1 MKIKSNKSVAQAYES
16 YSNRAAARNSDKA
29 IYESWAPTIKKIT
42 GVQDTEKLAWMS
54 QLAHNTAK
62 LNEDAFVMPS
72 NSYSPF
78 GGTYQPYNGLYNT
91 LGVGDPVPAGKP
103 ALTGADYA
111 DNRNLGSGDKYPTL
125 LPLALKVAA
134 KTIGFELV
142 NTTPLQGPTGVL
154 PYMDYVYSGS
164 KQPFGATPAYAAHN
178 QNPMAN
184 SQTNAPFEMYG
195 LPHAFKASIA
205 PGEATVP
212 DSSDASVA
220 DSSTVVTVS
229 PAQIKRHLKG
239 RSAMPA
245 GTILRS
251 VADDYEFTTPG
262 KRRDYDAS
270 GSGYVDYD
278 ASHPHYGQDGAL
290 IIEFIGWSRIDGD
303 PMFKVV
309 EGTQA
314 LGSYFN
320 GGQLDFAATYTPVGS
335 DEEINLTLTLYAPR
349 LVSMLEDN
357 IQGFTGAGE
366 RDRDAWYGTY
376 QDGTTLYE
384 PMSRGTGE
392 QTPARQL
399 SLQLFTKHVQ
409 VGTIQVGCAVTQEQ
423 VTDLQK
429 QWGIDVVKM
438 VENAGINE
446 LSSTINRHITSRL
459 FALGWKNH
467 YKLVEVEGPA
477 ANLNLSFDPSYQPKN
492 FGKVRMTPALAIPQN
507 SENSADGVSYSSSVR
522 VALPYKPMYIPS
534 GAAFENRDTLIKR
547 LAVNFLAAS
556 NWILQR
562 GRYGA
567 ATFAVTNITLATL
580 LQSNANYTFSPI
592 ANNISQNGGQ
602 LYPIGTMFGLTIYVD
617 PLMSGSD
624 NRVLVGRKGGKD
636 EPGVHFCPYVM
647 AESVQIIAEG
657 TMAPKLMIKSR
668 YALIDAGFY
677 PETQYLTFCVD
688 VAGL

>member
-16 YSNRAAARNSDKA
+16 YVNRATAKNSDKA

-42 GVQDTEKLAWMS
+42 GVEDADKLAWMS
-54 QLAHNTAK
+54 KLAHNTAK

-72 NSYSPF
+72 NAYSQF
-78 GGTYQPYNGLYNT
+78 GGTYQPYNNLYNT

-111 DNRNLGSGDKYPTL
+111 DNKNLGSGDKYPTL

-142 NTTPLQGPTGVL
+142 NTTPLDGPTGVL

-164 KQPFGATPAYAAHN
+164 KQPFGATPAYSAGT
-178 QNPMAN
+178 QNPKAN
-184 SQTNAPFEMYG
+184 SQSNAPFEMYG

-205 PGEATVP
+205 PGEATIVDGSTT
-212 DSSDASVA
+212 DSSAAVKL
-220 DSSTVVTVS
+220 S
-229 PAQIKRHLKG
+229 PAQIKRMLKG
-239 RSAMPA
+239 ASAMPA
-245 GTILRS
+245 GTTLVSKMDAIGGDAHK
-251 VADDYEFTTPG
+251 ADELVVEF
-262 KRRDYDAS
+262 
-270 GSGYVDYD
+270 V
-278 ASHPHYGQDGAL
+278 
-290 IIEFIGWSRIDGD
+290 GWSRIDGD

-309 EGTQA
+309 SGTQS
-314 LGSYFN
+314 LGAYFN
-320 GGQLDFAATYTPVGS
+320 GGALDFEAVYTPVGS
-335 DEEINLTLTLYAPR
+335 AEEVNVVLTLHAPR
-349 LVSMLEDN
+349 LISMLEDQ

-392 QTPARQL
+392 QTMARQL

-409 VGTIQVGCAVTQEQ
+409 VGTIMVGCAVTQEQ

-429 QWGIDVVKM
+429 QWGIDVIKM

-446 LSSTINRHITSRL
+446 LSATINRHITSRL

-477 ANLNLSFDPSYQPKN
+477 ANLNLSFDPSYTATS
-492 FGKVRMTPALAIPQN
+492 GVRMTPALAIPQ
-507 SENSADGVSYSSSVR
+507 SEQNDPTGVAYKSYVN

-534 GAAFENRDTLIKR
+534 GAAFENRDTLLKR

-567 ATFAVTNITLATL
+567 ATFAVTNITIATL
-580 LQSNANYTFSPI
+580 LQSNANYTFSPV
-592 ANNISQNGGQ
+592 ANTISQNGGS
-602 LYPIGTMFGLTIYVD
+602 LYPIGGMFGLTIYVD
-617 PLMSGSD
+617 PLMGGSD

-647 AESVQIIAEG
+647 AESVQIIAEV
-657 TMAPKLMIKSR
+657 TMSPKLMIKSR
-668 YALIDAGFY
+668 YALVDAGFY

>member
-1 MKIKSNKSVAQAYES
+1 
-16 YSNRAAARNSDKA
+16 
-29 IYESWAPTIKKIT
+29 
-42 GVQDTEKLAWMS
+42 MS

-72 NSYSPF
+72 NAYSQF
-78 GGTYQPYNGLYNT
+78 GGTYQPYNNLYNT

-111 DNRNLGSGDKYPTL
+111 DNKNLGSGDKYPTL

-142 NTTPLQGPTGVL
+142 NTTPLDGPTGVL

-164 KQPFGATPAYAAHN
+164 KQPFGATPAYSAKT

-184 SQTNAPFEMYG
+184 SQSNAPFEMYG

-205 PGEATVP
+205 PGEATIVDGSTT
-212 DSSDASVA
+212 DSSAAVKL
-220 DSSTVVTVS
+220 S
-229 PAQIKRHLKG
+229 PAQIKRMLKG
-239 RSAMPA
+239 ASAMPA
-245 GTILRS
+245 GTTLVS
-251 VADDYEFTTPG
+251 KMDALDDDAHNAAKLVVEF
-262 KRRDYDAS
+262 
-270 GSGYVDYD
+270 V
-278 ASHPHYGQDGAL
+278 
-290 IIEFIGWSRIDGD
+290 GWSRIDGD

-309 EGTQA
+309 SGTQS
-314 LGSYFN
+314 LGAYFN
-320 GGQLDFAATYTPVGS
+320 GGALDFEAVYTPVGS
-335 DEEINLTLTLYAPR
+335 AEEVNVVLTLHAPR
-349 LVSMLEDN
+349 LISMLEDQ

-392 QTPARQL
+392 QTMARQL

-409 VGTIQVGCAVTQEQ
+409 VGTIMVGCAVTQEQ

-429 QWGIDVVKM
+429 QWGIDVIKM

-446 LSSTINRHITSRL
+446 LSATINRHITSRL

-477 ANLNLSFDPSYQPKN
+477 ANLNLSFDPSYTATS
-492 FGKVRMTPALAIPQN
+492 GVRMTPALAIPQ
-507 SENSADGVSYSSSVR
+507 SEQNDPTGVAYKSYVN

-534 GAAFENRDTLIKR
+534 GAAFENRDTLLKR

-567 ATFAVTNITLATL
+567 ATFAVTNITIATL
-580 LQSNANYTFSPI
+580 LQSNANYTFSPV
-592 ANNISQNGGQ
+592 ANTISQNGGS
-602 LYPIGTMFGLTIYVD
+602 LYPIGGMYGLTIYVD
-617 PLMSGSD
+617 PLMGGSD

-657 TMAPKLMIKSR
+657 TMSPKLMIKSR
-668 YALIDAGFY
+668 YALVDAGFY

>member
-16 YSNRAAARNSDKA
+16 YVNRATAKNSDKA

-42 GVQDTEKLAWMS
+42 GVEDADKLAWMS

-72 NSYSPF
+72 NAYSQF
-78 GGTYQPYNGLYNT
+78 GGTYQPYNNLYNT

-111 DNRNLGSGDKYPTL
+111 DNKNLGSGDKYPTL

-142 NTTPLQGPTGVL
+142 NTTPLDGPTGVL

-164 KQPFGATPAYAAHN
+164 KQPFGATPAYSAGT
-178 QNPMAN
+178 QNPKAN
-184 SQTNAPFEMYG
+184 SQSNAPFEMYG

-205 PGEATVP
+205 PGEATIVDGSTT
-212 DSSDASVA
+212 DSSAAVKL
-220 DSSTVVTVS
+220 S
-229 PAQIKRHLKG
+229 PAQIKRMLKG
-239 RSAMPA
+239 ASAMPA
-245 GTILRS
+245 GTTLVSKMDAIGGDAHK
-251 VADDYEFTTPG
+251 ADELVVEF
-262 KRRDYDAS
+262 
-270 GSGYVDYD
+270 V
-278 ASHPHYGQDGAL
+278 
-290 IIEFIGWSRIDGD
+290 GWSRIDGD

-309 EGTQA
+309 SGTQS
-314 LGSYFN
+314 LGAYFN
-320 GGQLDFAATYTPVGS
+320 GGALDFEAVYTPVGS
-335 DEEINLTLTLYAPR
+335 AEEVNVVLTLHAPR
-349 LVSMLEDN
+349 LISMLEDQ

-392 QTPARQL
+392 QTMARQL

-409 VGTIQVGCAVTQEQ
+409 VGTIMVGCAVTQEQ

-429 QWGIDVVKM
+429 QWGIDVIKM

-446 LSSTINRHITSRL
+446 LSATINRHITSRL

-477 ANLNLSFDPSYQPKN
+477 ANLNLSFDPSYTATS
-492 FGKVRMTPALAIPQN
+492 GVRMTPALAIPQ
-507 SENSADGVSYSSSVR
+507 SEQNDPTGVAYKSYVN

-534 GAAFENRDTLIKR
+534 GAAFENRDTLLKR

-567 ATFAVTNITLATL
+567 ATFAVTNITIATL
-580 LQSNANYTFSPI
+580 LQSNANYTFSPV
-592 ANNISQNGGQ
+592 ANTISQNGGS
-602 LYPIGTMFGLTIYVD
+602 LYPIGEMFGLTIYVD
-617 PLMSGSD
+617 PLMGGSD

-657 TMAPKLMIKSR
+657 TMSPKLMIKSR
-668 YALIDAGFY
+668 YALVDAGFY

>member
-16 YSNRAAARNSDKA
+16 YVNRATTKNSDKA

-42 GVQDTEKLAWMS
+42 GVEDADKLAWMS
-54 QLAHNTAK
+54 KLAHNTAK

-72 NSYSPF
+72 NAYSQF
-78 GGTYQPYNGLYNT
+78 GGTYQPYNNLYNT

-111 DNRNLGSGDKYPTL
+111 DNKNLGSGDKYPTL

-142 NTTPLQGPTGVL
+142 NTTPLDGPTGVL

-164 KQPFGATPAYAAHN
+164 KQPFGATPAYSAGT
-178 QNPMAN
+178 QNPKAN
-184 SQTNAPFEMYG
+184 SQSNAPFEMYG

-205 PGEATVP
+205 PGEATIVDGSTT
-212 DSSDASVA
+212 DSSAAVKL
-220 DSSTVVTVS
+220 S
-229 PAQIKRHLKG
+229 PAQIKRMLKG
-239 RSAMPA
+239 ASAMPA
-245 GTILRS
+245 GTTLVSKMDAIGGDAHK
-251 VADDYEFTTPG
+251 ADELVVEF
-262 KRRDYDAS
+262 
-270 GSGYVDYD
+270 V
-278 ASHPHYGQDGAL
+278 
-290 IIEFIGWSRIDGD
+290 GWSRIDGD

-309 EGTQA
+309 SGTQS
-314 LGSYFN
+314 LGAYFN
-320 GGQLDFAATYTPVGS
+320 GGALDFEAVYTPVGTA
-335 DEEINLTLTLYAPR
+335 EEVNVVLTLHAPR
-349 LVSMLEDN
+349 LISMLEDQ

-392 QTPARQL
+392 QTMARQL

-409 VGTIQVGCAVTQEQ
+409 VGTIMVGCAVTQEQ

-429 QWGIDVVKM
+429 QWGIDVIKM

-446 LSSTINRHITSRL
+446 LSATINRHITSRL

-477 ANLNLSFDPSYQPKN
+477 ANLNLSFDPSYTATS
-492 FGKVRMTPALAIPQN
+492 GVRMTPALAIPQ
-507 SENSADGVSYSSSVR
+507 SEQNDPTGVAYKSYVN

-534 GAAFENRDTLIKR
+534 GAAFENRDTLLKR

-567 ATFAVTNITLATL
+567 ATFAVTNITIATL
-580 LQSNANYTFSPI
+580 LQSNANYTFSPV
-592 ANNISQNGGQ
+592 ANTISQNGGS
-602 LYPIGTMFGLTIYVD
+602 LYPIGGMFGLTIYVD
-617 PLMSGSD
+617 PLMGGSD

-657 TMAPKLMIKSR
+657 TMSPKLMIKSR
-668 YALIDAGFY
+668 YALVDAGFY

>member
-16 YSNRAAARNSDKA
+16 YVNRATAKNSDKA

-42 GVQDTEKLAWMS
+42 GVEDADKLAWMS
-54 QLAHNTAK
+54 KLAHNTAK

-72 NSYSPF
+72 NAYSQF
-78 GGTYQPYNGLYNT
+78 GGTYQPYNNLYNT

-111 DNRNLGSGDKYPTL
+111 DNKNLGSGDKYPTL

-142 NTTPLQGPTGVL
+142 NTTPLDGPTGVL

-164 KQPFGATPAYAAHN
+164 KQPFGATPAYSAGT
-178 QNPMAN
+178 QNPKAN
-184 SQTNAPFEMYG
+184 SQSNAPFEMYG

-205 PGEATVP
+205 PGEATIVDGSTT
-212 DSSDASVA
+212 DSSAAVKL
-220 DSSTVVTVS
+220 S
-229 PAQIKRHLKG
+229 PAQIKRMLKG
-239 RSAMPA
+239 ASAMPA
-245 GTILRS
+245 GTTLVS
-251 VADDYEFTTPG
+251 KMDVLDGGMQNPSHKADELVVEF
-262 KRRDYDAS
+262 
-270 GSGYVDYD
+270 V
-278 ASHPHYGQDGAL
+278 
-290 IIEFIGWSRIDGD
+290 GWSRIDGD

-309 EGTQA
+309 SGTQS
-314 LGSYFN
+314 LGAYFN
-320 GGQLDFAATYTPVGS
+320 GGALDFEAVYTPVGS
-335 DEEINLTLTLYAPR
+335 AEEVNVVLTLHAPR
-349 LVSMLEDN
+349 LISMLEDQ

-366 RDRDAWYGTY
+366 RDLDAWYGTY

-392 QTPARQL
+392 QTMARQL

-409 VGTIQVGCAVTQEQ
+409 VGTIMVGCAVTQEQ

-429 QWGIDVVKM
+429 QWGIDVIKM

-446 LSSTINRHITSRL
+446 LSATINRHITSRL

-477 ANLNLSFDPSYQPKN
+477 ANLNLSFDPSYTATS
-492 FGKVRMTPALAIPQN
+492 GVRMTPALAIPQ
-507 SENSADGVSYSSSVR
+507 SEQNDPTGVAYKSYVN

-534 GAAFENRDTLIKR
+534 GAAFENRDTLLKR

-567 ATFAVTNITLATL
+567 ATFAVTNITIATL
-580 LQSNANYTFSPI
+580 LQSNANYTFSPV
-592 ANNISQNGGQ
+592 ANTISQNGGS
-602 LYPIGTMFGLTIYVD
+602 LYPIGGMFGLTIYVD
-617 PLMSGSD
+617 PLMGGSD

-657 TMAPKLMIKSR
+657 TMSPKLMIKSR
-668 YALIDAGFY
+668 YALVDAGFY

>member
-16 YSNRAAARNSDKA
+16 YVNRATAKNSDKA

-42 GVQDTEKLAWMS
+42 GVEDADKLAWMS

-72 NSYSPF
+72 NAYSQF
-78 GGTYQPYNGLYNT
+78 GGTYQPYNNLYNT

-111 DNRNLGSGDKYPTL
+111 DNKNLGSGDKYPTL

-142 NTTPLQGPTGVL
+142 NTTPLDGPTGVL

-164 KQPFGATPAYAAHN
+164 KQPFGATPAYSAKT

-184 SQTNAPFEMYG
+184 SQSNAPFEMYG

-205 PGEATVP
+205 PGEATIVDGSTT
-212 DSSDASVA
+212 DSSAAVKL
-220 DSSTVVTVS
+220 S
-229 PAQIKRHLKG
+229 PAQIKRMLKG
-239 RSAMPA
+239 ASAMPA
-245 GTILRS
+245 GTTLVS
-251 VADDYEFTTPG
+251 KMDVLDGDMQVPAHNADKLVVEF
-262 KRRDYDAS
+262 
-270 GSGYVDYD
+270 V
-278 ASHPHYGQDGAL
+278 
-290 IIEFIGWSRIDGD
+290 GWSRIDGD

-309 EGTQA
+309 SGSQS
-314 LGSYFN
+314 LGAYFN
-320 GGQLDFAATYTPVGS
+320 GGALDFEAVYTPVGS
-335 DEEINLTLTLYAPR
+335 AEEVNVVLTLHAPR
-349 LVSMLEDN
+349 LISMLEDQ

-392 QTPARQL
+392 QTMARQL

-409 VGTIQVGCAVTQEQ
+409 VGTIMVGCAVTQEQ

-429 QWGIDVVKM
+429 QWGIDVIKM

-446 LSSTINRHITSRL
+446 LSATINRHITSRL

-477 ANLNLSFDPSYQPKN
+477 ANLNLSFDPSYTATS
-492 FGKVRMTPALAIPQN
+492 GVRMTPALAIPQ
-507 SENSADGVSYSSSVR
+507 SEQNDPTGVAYKSYVN

-534 GAAFENRDTLIKR
+534 GAAFENRDTLLKR

-567 ATFAVTNITLATL
+567 ATFAVTNITIATL
-580 LQSNANYTFSPI
+580 LQSNANYTFSPV
-592 ANNISQNGGQ
+592 ANTISQNGGS
-602 LYPIGTMFGLTIYVD
+602 LYPIGGMFGLTIYVD
-617 PLMSGSD
+617 PLMGGSD

-657 TMAPKLMIKSR
+657 TMSPKLMIKSR
-668 YALIDAGFY
+668 YALVDAGFY
-677 PETQYLTFCVD
+677 PETQYITFCVD

>member
-1 MKIKSNKSVAQAYES
+1 
-16 YSNRAAARNSDKA
+16 
-29 IYESWAPTIKKIT
+29 
-42 GVQDTEKLAWMS
+42 MS
-54 QLAHNTAK
+54 KLAHNTAK

-72 NSYSPF
+72 NAYSQF
-78 GGTYQPYNGLYNT
+78 GGTYQPYNNLYNT

-111 DNRNLGSGDKYPTL
+111 DNKNLGSGDKYPTL

-142 NTTPLQGPTGVL
+142 NTTPLDGPTGVL

-164 KQPFGATPAYAAHN
+164 KQPFGATPAYSAGT
-178 QNPMAN
+178 QNPKAN
-184 SQTNAPFEMYG
+184 SQSNAPFEMYG

-205 PGEATVP
+205 PGEATIVDGSTT
-212 DSSDASVA
+212 DSSAAVKL
-220 DSSTVVTVS
+220 S
-229 PAQIKRHLKG
+229 PAQIKRMLKG
-239 RSAMPA
+239 ASAMPA
-245 GTILRS
+245 GTTLVSKMDAIGGDAHK
-251 VADDYEFTTPG
+251 ADELVVEF
-262 KRRDYDAS
+262 
-270 GSGYVDYD
+270 V
-278 ASHPHYGQDGAL
+278 
-290 IIEFIGWSRIDGD
+290 GWSRIDGD

-309 EGTQA
+309 SGTQS
-314 LGSYFN
+314 LGAYFN
-320 GGQLDFAATYTPVGS
+320 GGALDFEAVYTPVGS
-335 DEEINLTLTLYAPR
+335 AEEVNVVLTLHAPR
-349 LVSMLEDN
+349 LISMLEDQ

-392 QTPARQL
+392 QTMARQL

-409 VGTIQVGCAVTQEQ
+409 VGTIMVGCAVTQEQ

-429 QWGIDVVKM
+429 QWGIDVIKM

-446 LSSTINRHITSRL
+446 LSATINRHITSRL

-477 ANLNLSFDPSYQPKN
+477 ANLNLSFDPSYTATS
-492 FGKVRMTPALAIPQN
+492 GVRMTPALAIPQ
-507 SENSADGVSYSSSVR
+507 SEQNDPTGVAYKSYVN

-534 GAAFENRDTLIKR
+534 GAAFENRDTLLKR

-567 ATFAVTNITLATL
+567 ATFAVTNITIATL
-580 LQSNANYTFSPI
+580 LQSNANYTFSPV
-592 ANNISQNGGQ
+592 ANTISQNGGS
-602 LYPIGTMFGLTIYVD
+602 LYPIGGMFGLTIYVD
-617 PLMSGSD
+617 PLMGGSD

-657 TMAPKLMIKSR
+657 TMSPKLMIKSR
-668 YALIDAGFY
+668 YALVDAGFY

>member
-1 MKIKSNKSVAQAYES
+1 
-16 YSNRAAARNSDKA
+16 
-29 IYESWAPTIKKIT
+29 
-42 GVQDTEKLAWMS
+42 
-54 QLAHNTAK
+54 
-62 LNEDAFVMPS
+62 MPS
-72 NSYSPF
+72 NAYSQF
-78 GGTYQPYNGLYNT
+78 GGTYQPYNNLYNT
-91 LGVGDPVPAGKP
+91 VGVGDPTPAGKP

-164 KQPFGATPAYAAHN
+164 KQPYGATPSYSAKS

-205 PGEATVP
+205 PGEATV
-212 DSSDASVA
+212 A
-220 DSSTVVTVS
+220 DSSTVDSSQVVTMS
-229 PAQIKRHLKG
+229 PAQIKRALKG
-239 RSAMPA
+239 ATAMPA
-245 GTILRS
+245 GTTLVS
-251 VADDYEFTTPG
+251 ATDFADFDG
-262 KRRDYDAS
+262 
-270 GSGYVDYD
+270 
-278 ASHPHYGQDGAL
+278 SHPHVGTSNAL
-290 IIEFIGWSRIDGD
+290 VVEFVGWSRIDGD

-309 EGTQA
+309 AGTQS
-314 LGSYFN
+314 LGAYFN
-320 GGQLDFAATYTPVGS
+320 GGSLDFQAVYTPVGS
-335 DEEINLTLTLYAPR
+335 DQEVNLTLTLHAPR
-349 LVSMLEDN
+349 LISMLEDQ

-392 QTPARQL
+392 QTMARQL

-409 VGTIQVGCAVTQEQ
+409 VGTIMVGCAVTQEQ

-446 LSSTINRHITSRL
+446 LSATINRHITSRL

-477 ANLNLSFDPSYQPKN
+477 ANLNLSFDPSYTATS
-492 FGKVRMTPALAIPQN
+492 GVRMTPALAIPQGDDN
-507 SENSADGVSYSSSVR
+507 SVDGVSYKSYVN

-534 GAAFENRDTLIKR
+534 GAAFENRDTLLKR

-567 ATFAVTNITLATL
+567 ATFAVTNITIATL

-592 ANNISQNGGQ
+592 ANTISQNGGS
-602 LYPIGTMFGLTIYVD
+602 LYPIGGMFGLTIYVD
-617 PLMSGSD
+617 PLMAGSD

-668 YALIDAGFY
+668 YALVDAGFY

>member
-1 MKIKSNKSVAQAYES
+1 
-16 YSNRAAARNSDKA
+16 
-29 IYESWAPTIKKIT
+29 
-42 GVQDTEKLAWMS
+42 MS

-72 NSYSPF
+72 NAYSQF
-78 GGTYQPYNGLYNT
+78 GGTYQPYNNLYNT

-111 DNRNLGSGDKYPTL
+111 DNRNLGSGDKYPSL

-164 KQPFGATPAYAAHN
+164 KQPYGATPAYAASN

-184 SQTNAPFEMYG
+184 SQTNAPYEMYG
-195 LPHAFKASIA
+195 LPHSFKASIA
-205 PGEATVP
+205 PAKVLVNHSHASHKFGVNGEVEHYLPEQFVDAHSERFP
-212 DSSDASVA
+212 DASVFEA
-220 DSSTVVTVS
+220 EHEVTVS
-229 PAQIKRHLKG
+229 PAQIKRQLKG
-239 RSAMPA
+239 ATAIPA
-245 GTILRS
+245 GTTLVS
-251 VADDYEFTTPG
+251 ATNFT
-262 KRRDYDAS
+262 DFDS
-270 GSGYVDYD
+270 
-278 ASHPHYGQDGAL
+278 SHPHVGQSNAL
-290 IIEFIGWSRIDGD
+290 IVEFIGWSRIDGD

-309 EGTQA
+309 AGTQS
-314 LGSYFN
+314 LGAYFN
-320 GGQLDFAATYTPVGS
+320 GGALDFDCTYTPVGS
-335 DEEINLTLTLYAPR
+335 DTEIQLTLTLQAPR
-349 LVSMLEDN
+349 LISMLEDQ

-392 QTPARQL
+392 QTMARQL

-409 VGTIQVGCAVTQEQ
+409 VGTIMVGCAVTQEQ

-446 LSSTINRHITSRL
+446 LSATINRHITSRL

-477 ANLNLSFDPSYQPKN
+477 ANLNLSFDPSYTPTDEP
-492 FGKVRMTPALAIPQN
+492 RMTPAFAIPQGDDN
-507 SENSADGVSYSSSVR
+507 NAEQVFYKNHVN
-522 VALPYKPMYIPS
+522 VALPFKPMYIPS
-534 GAAFENRDTLIKR
+534 GAAFENRDTLLKR
-547 LAVNFLAAS
+547 LATNFLAAS

-567 ATFAVTNITLATL
+567 ATFAVTNITIATL
-580 LQSNANYTFSPI
+580 LQSNANYTFSPV
-592 ANNISQNGGQ
+592 ANTISQNGGS
-602 LYPIGTMFGLTIYVD
+602 LYPIGGMFGMTIYVD
-617 PLMSGSD
+617 PLMAGYD

-647 AESVQIIAEG
+647 AESVRIIAEG

-668 YALIDAGFY
+668 YALVDAGFY

>member
-1 MKIKSNKSVAQAYES
+1 
-16 YSNRAAARNSDKA
+16 
-29 IYESWAPTIKKIT
+29 
-42 GVQDTEKLAWMS
+42 MS

-72 NSYSPF
+72 NAYSQF
-78 GGTYQPYNGLYNT
+78 GGTYQPYNNLYNT

-111 DNRNLGSGDKYPTL
+111 DNKNLGSGDKYPTL

-142 NTTPLQGPTGVL
+142 NTTPLDGPTGVL

-164 KQPFGATPAYAAHN
+164 KQPFGATPAYSAGT
-178 QNPMAN
+178 QNPKAN
-184 SQTNAPFEMYG
+184 SQSNAPFEMYG

-205 PGEATVP
+205 PGEATIVDGSTT
-212 DSSDASVA
+212 DSSAAVKL
-220 DSSTVVTVS
+220 S
-229 PAQIKRHLKG
+229 PAQIKRMLKG
-239 RSAMPA
+239 ASAMPA
-245 GTILRS
+245 GTTLVS
-251 VADDYEFTTPG
+251 KMDVLDGGMQNPAHKADELVVEF
-262 KRRDYDAS
+262 
-270 GSGYVDYD
+270 V
-278 ASHPHYGQDGAL
+278 
-290 IIEFIGWSRIDGD
+290 GWSRIDGD

-309 EGTQA
+309 SGTQS
-314 LGSYFN
+314 LGAYFN
-320 GGQLDFAATYTPVGS
+320 GGALDFEAVYTPVGS
-335 DEEINLTLTLYAPR
+335 AEEVNVVLTLHAPR
-349 LVSMLEDN
+349 LISMLEDQ

-392 QTPARQL
+392 QTMARQL

-409 VGTIQVGCAVTQEQ
+409 VGTIMVGCAVTQEQ

-429 QWGIDVVKM
+429 QWGIDVIKM

-446 LSSTINRHITSRL
+446 LSATINRHITSRL

-477 ANLNLSFDPSYQPKN
+477 ANLNLSFDPSYTATS
-492 FGKVRMTPALAIPQN
+492 GVRMTPALAIPQ
-507 SENSADGVSYSSSVR
+507 SEQNDPTGVAYKSYVN

-534 GAAFENRDTLIKR
+534 GAAFENRDTLLKR

-567 ATFAVTNITLATL
+567 ATFAVTNITIATL
-580 LQSNANYTFSPI
+580 LQSNANYTFSPV
-592 ANNISQNGGQ
+592 ANTISQNGGS
-602 LYPIGTMFGLTIYVD
+602 LYPIGGMFGLTIYVD
-617 PLMSGSD
+617 PLMGGSD

-657 TMAPKLMIKSR
+657 TMSPKLMIKSR
-668 YALIDAGFY
+668 YALVDAGFY
-677 PETQYLTFCVD
+677 PELQYYTFCVNTD
-688 VAGL
+688 AISLI

>member
-1 MKIKSNKSVAQAYES
+1 
-16 YSNRAAARNSDKA
+16 
-29 IYESWAPTIKKIT
+29 
-42 GVQDTEKLAWMS
+42 MS
-54 QLAHNTAK
+54 KLAHNTAK

-72 NSYSPF
+72 NAYSQF
-78 GGTYQPYNGLYNT
+78 GGTYQPYNNLYNT

-111 DNRNLGSGDKYPTL
+111 DNKNLGSGDKYPTL

-134 KTIGFELV
+134 KTIGFELI
-142 NTTPLQGPTGVL
+142 NTTPIDGPTGVL

-164 KQPFGATPAYAAHN
+164 KQPFGATPAYSAGT
-178 QNPMAN
+178 QNPKAN
-184 SQTNAPFEMYG
+184 SQSNAPFEMYG

-205 PGEATVP
+205 PGEATIVDGSTT
-212 DSSDASVA
+212 DSSAAVKL
-220 DSSTVVTVS
+220 S
-229 PAQIKRHLKG
+229 PAQIKRMLKG
-239 RSAMPA
+239 ASAMPA
-245 GTILRS
+245 GTTLVS
-251 VADDYEFTTPG
+251 KMDVLDGGMQNPAHKADELVVEF
-262 KRRDYDAS
+262 
-270 GSGYVDYD
+270 V
-278 ASHPHYGQDGAL
+278 
-290 IIEFIGWSRIDGD
+290 GWSRIDGD

-309 EGTQA
+309 SGTQS
-314 LGSYFN
+314 LGAYFN
-320 GGQLDFAATYTPVGS
+320 GGALDFEAVYTPVGS
-335 DEEINLTLTLYAPR
+335 AEEVNVVLTLHAPR
-349 LVSMLEDN
+349 LISMLEDQ

-392 QTPARQL
+392 QTMARQL

-409 VGTIQVGCAVTQEQ
+409 VGTIMVGCAVTQEQ

-429 QWGIDVVKM
+429 QWGIDVIKM

-446 LSSTINRHITSRL
+446 LSATINRHITSRL

-477 ANLNLSFDPSYQPKN
+477 ANLNLSFDPSYTATS
-492 FGKVRMTPALAIPQN
+492 GVRMTPALAIPQ
-507 SENSADGVSYSSSVR
+507 SEQNDPTGVAYKSYVN

-534 GAAFENRDTLIKR
+534 GAAFENRDTLLKR

-567 ATFAVTNITLATL
+567 ATFAVTNITIATL
-580 LQSNANYTFSPI
+580 LQSNANYTFSPV
-592 ANNISQNGGQ
+592 ANTISQNGGS
-602 LYPIGTMFGLTIYVD
+602 LYPIGGMFGLTIYVD
-617 PLMSGSD
+617 PLMGGSD

-657 TMAPKLMIKSR
+657 TMSPKLMIKSR
-668 YALIDAGFY
+668 YALVDAGFY

>member
-16 YSNRAAARNSDKA
+16 YVNRATTKNSDKA

-42 GVQDTEKLAWMS
+42 GVEDADKLAWMS
-54 QLAHNTAK
+54 KLAHNTAK

-72 NSYSPF
+72 NAYSQF
-78 GGTYQPYNGLYNT
+78 GGTYQPYNNLYNT

-111 DNRNLGSGDKYPTL
+111 DNKNLGSGDKYPTL

-142 NTTPLQGPTGVL
+142 NTTPLDGPTGVL

-164 KQPFGATPAYAAHN
+164 KQPFGATPAYSAGT
-178 QNPMAN
+178 QNPKAN
-184 SQTNAPFEMYG
+184 SQSNAPFEMYG

-205 PGEATVP
+205 PGEATIVDGSTT
-212 DSSDASVA
+212 DSSAAVKL
-220 DSSTVVTVS
+220 S
-229 PAQIKRHLKG
+229 PAQIKRMLKG
-239 RSAMPA
+239 ASAMPA
-245 GTILRS
+245 GTTLVS
-251 VADDYEFTTPG
+251 KMDVLDGGMQNPSHKADELVVEF
-262 KRRDYDAS
+262 
-270 GSGYVDYD
+270 V
-278 ASHPHYGQDGAL
+278 
-290 IIEFIGWSRIDGD
+290 GWSRIDGD

-309 EGTQA
+309 SGTQS
-314 LGSYFN
+314 LGAYFN
-320 GGQLDFAATYTPVGS
+320 GGALDFEAVYTPVGTA
-335 DEEINLTLTLYAPR
+335 EEVNVVLTLHAPR
-349 LVSMLEDN
+349 LISMLEDQ

-392 QTPARQL
+392 QTMARQL

-409 VGTIQVGCAVTQEQ
+409 VGTIMVGCAVTQEQ

-429 QWGIDVVKM
+429 QWGIDVIKM

-446 LSSTINRHITSRL
+446 LSATINRHITSRL

-477 ANLNLSFDPSYQPKN
+477 ANLNLSFDPSYTATS
-492 FGKVRMTPALAIPQN
+492 GVRMTPALAIPQ
-507 SENSADGVSYSSSVR
+507 SEQNDPTGVAYKSYVN

-534 GAAFENRDTLIKR
+534 GAAFENRDTLLKR

-567 ATFAVTNITLATL
+567 ATFAVTNITIATL
-580 LQSNANYTFSPI
+580 LQSNANYTFSPV
-592 ANNISQNGGQ
+592 ANTISQNGGS
-602 LYPIGTMFGLTIYVD
+602 LYPIGGMFGLTIYVD
-617 PLMSGSD
+617 PLMGGSD

-657 TMAPKLMIKSR
+657 TMSPKLMIKSR
-668 YALIDAGFY
+668 YALVDAGFY

>member
-1 MKIKSNKSVAQAYES
+1 
-16 YSNRAAARNSDKA
+16 
-29 IYESWAPTIKKIT
+29 
-42 GVQDTEKLAWMS
+42 MS
-54 QLAHNTAK
+54 KLAHNTAK

-72 NSYSPF
+72 NAYSQF
-78 GGTYQPYNGLYNT
+78 GGTYQPYNNLYNT

-111 DNRNLGSGDKYPTL
+111 DNKNLGSGDKYPTL

-142 NTTPLQGPTGVL
+142 NTTPLDGPTGVL

-164 KQPFGATPAYAAHN
+164 KQPFGATPAYSAGT
-178 QNPMAN
+178 QNPKAN
-184 SQTNAPFEMYG
+184 SQSNAPFEMYG

-205 PGEATVP
+205 PGEATIVDGSTT
-212 DSSDASVA
+212 DSSAAVKL
-220 DSSTVVTVS
+220 S
-229 PAQIKRHLKG
+229 PAQIKRMLKG
-239 RSAMPA
+239 ASAMPA
-245 GTILRS
+245 GTTLVSKMDAIGGDAHK
-251 VADDYEFTTPG
+251 ADELVVEF
-262 KRRDYDAS
+262 
-270 GSGYVDYD
+270 V
-278 ASHPHYGQDGAL
+278 
-290 IIEFIGWSRIDGD
+290 GWSRIDGD

-309 EGTQA
+309 SGTQS
-314 LGSYFN
+314 LGAYFN
-320 GGQLDFAATYTPVGS
+320 GGALDFEAVYTPVGS
-335 DEEINLTLTLYAPR
+335 AEEVNVVLTLHAPR
-349 LVSMLEDN
+349 LISMLEDQ

-392 QTPARQL
+392 QTMARQL

-409 VGTIQVGCAVTQEQ
+409 VGTIMVGCAVTQEQ

-429 QWGIDVVKM
+429 QWGIDVIKM

-446 LSSTINRHITSRL
+446 LSATINRHITSRL

-477 ANLNLSFDPSYQPKN
+477 ANLNLSFDPSYTATS
-492 FGKVRMTPALAIPQN
+492 GVRMTPALAIPQ
-507 SENSADGVSYSSSVR
+507 SEQNDPTGVAYKSYVN

-534 GAAFENRDTLIKR
+534 GAAFENRDTLLKR

-567 ATFAVTNITLATL
+567 ATFAVTNITIATL
-580 LQSNANYTFSPI
+580 LQSNANYTFSPV
-592 ANNISQNGGQ
+592 ANTISQNGGS
-602 LYPIGTMFGLTIYVD
+602 LYPIGGMFGITIYVD
-617 PLMSGSD
+617 PLMGGSD

-657 TMAPKLMIKSR
+657 TMSPKLMIKSR
-668 YALIDAGFY
+668 YALVDAGFY
-677 PETQYLTFCVD
+677 PET
-688 VAGL
+688 

>member
-1 MKIKSNKSVAQAYES
+1 M
-16 YSNRAAARNSDKA
+16 
-29 IYESWAPTIKKIT
+29 
-42 GVQDTEKLAWMS
+42 
-54 QLAHNTAK
+54 AHNTAK
-62 LNEDAFVMPS
+62 LNEDAFIMPS
-72 NSYSPF
+72 NAYSQF
-78 GGTYQPYNGLYNT
+78 GGTYQPYNNLYNT

-164 KQPFGATPAYAAHN
+164 KQPFGATPAYSTQT

-184 SQTNAPFEMYG
+184 SQTNAPFEVYG
-195 LPHAFKASIA
+195 LPHSFKASIR
-205 PGEATVP
+205 PGEGTVP
-212 DSSDASVA
+212 DSSDASVPDA
-220 DSSTVVTVS
+220 STVVELS
-229 PAQIKRHLKG
+229 PAYIKRLLKG
-239 RSAMPA
+239 RNAMPA
-245 GTILRS
+245 GTMLRS
-251 VADDYEFTTPG
+251 ITEDWQDVSMPHPHVG
-262 KRRDYDAS
+262 
-270 GSGYVDYD
+270 D
-278 ASHPHYGQDGAL
+278 ASHEL
-290 IIEFIGWSRIDGD
+290 LIEFIGWSRIDGD

-309 EGTQA
+309 GGTQS

-320 GGQLDFAATYTPVGS
+320 GGELDFAATYTPVGS
-335 DEEINLTLTLYAPR
+335 DKEISLTLTLAAPR
-349 LVSMLEDN
+349 LISMLEDS
-357 IQGFTGAGE
+357 IQGFAGAGE

-376 QDGTTLYE
+376 QDGTVLYE

-392 QTPARQL
+392 QTMARQL
-399 SLQLFTKHVQ
+399 SLQLFTKHVT
-409 VGTIQVGCAVTQEQ
+409 VGTIMVGCAVTQEQ

-446 LSSTINRHITSRL
+446 LSNTINRHITSRL

-477 ANLNLSFDPSYQPKN
+477 ANLNLSFDPTYTPD
-492 FGKVRMTPALAIPQN
+492 RPRLTPALAIPQN
-507 SENSADGVSYSSSVR
+507 SENDEMGVGYKSYIN

-534 GAAFENRDTLIKR
+534 GAAFENRDTILKR

-567 ATFAVTNITLATL
+567 ATFAVTNITIATL
-580 LQSNANYTFSPI
+580 LQSNANYSFSPI

-617 PLMSGSD
+617 PLMAGSD

-647 AESVQIIAEG
+647 AESVQINEDNFFEIWSDLRCNG
-657 TMAPKLMIKSR
+657 L
-668 YALIDAGFY
+668 ALKAKENSAHRLVLDLLLALGYVSEVKVIDGKTGGKTNGYQINAG
-677 PETQYLTFCVD
+677 
-688 VAGL
+688 AGRVYDLKGRADEQ

>member
-1 MKIKSNKSVAQAYES
+1 
-16 YSNRAAARNSDKA
+16 
-29 IYESWAPTIKKIT
+29 
-42 GVQDTEKLAWMS
+42 MS

-72 NSYSPF
+72 NAYSQF
-78 GGTYQPYNGLYNT
+78 GGTYQPYNNLYNT

-111 DNRNLGSGDKYPTL
+111 DNKNLGSGDKYPTL

-142 NTTPLQGPTGVL
+142 NTTPLDGPTGVL

-164 KQPFGATPAYAAHN
+164 KQPFGATPAYSAGT
-178 QNPMAN
+178 QNPKAN
-184 SQTNAPFEMYG
+184 SQSNAPFEMYG

-205 PGEATVP
+205 PGEATIVDGSTT
-212 DSSDASVA
+212 DSSAAVKL
-220 DSSTVVTVS
+220 S
-229 PAQIKRHLKG
+229 PAQIKRMLKG
-239 RSAMPA
+239 ASAMPA
-245 GTILRS
+245 GTTLVS
-251 VADDYEFTTPG
+251 KMDALDDDAHNAAKLVVEF
-262 KRRDYDAS
+262 
-270 GSGYVDYD
+270 V
-278 ASHPHYGQDGAL
+278 
-290 IIEFIGWSRIDGD
+290 GWSRIDGD

-309 EGTQA
+309 SGSQS
-314 LGSYFN
+314 LGAYFN
-320 GGQLDFAATYTPVGS
+320 GGALDFEAVYTPVGS
-335 DEEINLTLTLYAPR
+335 AEEVNVVLTLHAPR
-349 LVSMLEDN
+349 LISMLEDQ

-392 QTPARQL
+392 QTMARQL

-409 VGTIQVGCAVTQEQ
+409 VGTIMVGCAVTQEQ

-429 QWGIDVVKM
+429 QWGIDVIKM

-446 LSSTINRHITSRL
+446 LSATINRHITSRL

-477 ANLNLSFDPSYQPKN
+477 ANLNLSFDPSYTATS
-492 FGKVRMTPALAIPQN
+492 GVRMTPALAIPQ
-507 SENSADGVSYSSSVR
+507 SEQNDPTGVAYKSYVN

-534 GAAFENRDTLIKR
+534 GAAFENRDTLLKR

-567 ATFAVTNITLATL
+567 ATFAVTNITIATL
-580 LQSNANYTFSPI
+580 LQSNANYTFSPV
-592 ANNISQNGGQ
+592 ANTISQNGGS
-602 LYPIGTMFGLTIYVD
+602 LYPIGGMFGLTIYVD
-617 PLMSGSD
+617 PLMGGSD

-657 TMAPKLMIKSR
+657 TMSPKLMIKSR
-668 YALIDAGFY
+668 YALVDAGFY

>member
-16 YSNRAAARNSDKA
+16 YVNRATAKNSDKA

-42 GVQDTEKLAWMS
+42 GVEDADKLAWMS
-54 QLAHNTAK
+54 KLAHNTAK

-72 NSYSPF
+72 NAYSQF
-78 GGTYQPYNGLYNT
+78 GGTYQPYNNLYNT

-111 DNRNLGSGDKYPTL
+111 DNKNLGSGDKYPTL

-142 NTTPLQGPTGVL
+142 NTTPLDGPTGVL

-164 KQPFGATPAYAAHN
+164 KQPFGATPAYSAGT
-178 QNPMAN
+178 QNPKAN
-184 SQTNAPFEMYG
+184 SQSNAPFEMYG

-205 PGEATVP
+205 PGEATIVDGSTT
-212 DSSDASVA
+212 DSSAAVKL
-220 DSSTVVTVS
+220 S
-229 PAQIKRHLKG
+229 PAQIKRMLKG
-239 RSAMPA
+239 ASAMPA
-245 GTILRS
+245 GTTLVSKMDAIDGDANNAAKL
-251 VADDYEFTTPG
+251 VVEF
-262 KRRDYDAS
+262 
-270 GSGYVDYD
+270 V
-278 ASHPHYGQDGAL
+278 
-290 IIEFIGWSRIDGD
+290 GWSRIDGD

-309 EGTQA
+309 SGTQS
-314 LGSYFN
+314 LGAYFN
-320 GGQLDFAATYTPVGS
+320 GGALDFEAVYTPVGS
-335 DEEINLTLTLYAPR
+335 AEEVNVVLTLHAPR
-349 LVSMLEDN
+349 LISMLEDQ

-392 QTPARQL
+392 QTMARQL

-409 VGTIQVGCAVTQEQ
+409 VGTIMVGCAVTQEQ

-429 QWGIDVVKM
+429 QWGIDVIKM

-446 LSSTINRHITSRL
+446 LSATINRHITSRL

-477 ANLNLSFDPSYQPKN
+477 ANLNLSFDPSYTATS
-492 FGKVRMTPALAIPQN
+492 GVRMTPALAIPQ
-507 SENSADGVSYSSSVR
+507 SEQNDPTGVAYKSYVN

-534 GAAFENRDTLIKR
+534 GAAFENRDTLLKR

-567 ATFAVTNITLATL
+567 ATFAVTNITIATL
-580 LQSNANYTFSPI
+580 LQSNANYTFSPV
-592 ANNISQNGGQ
+592 ANTISQNGGS
-602 LYPIGTMFGLTIYVD
+602 LYPIGGMFGLTIYVD
-617 PLMSGSD
+617 PLMGGSD

-657 TMAPKLMIKSR
+657 TMSPKLMIKSR
-668 YALIDAGFY
+668 YALVDAGFY

>member
-16 YSNRAAARNSDKA
+16 YVNRATAKNSDKA

-42 GVQDTEKLAWMS
+42 GVEDADKLAWMS

-72 NSYSPF
+72 NAYSQF
-78 GGTYQPYNGLYNT
+78 GGTYQPYNNLYNT

-111 DNRNLGSGDKYPTL
+111 DNKNLGSGDKYPTL

-142 NTTPLQGPTGVL
+142 NTTPLDGPTGVL

-164 KQPFGATPAYAAHN
+164 KQPFGATPAYSAGT
-178 QNPMAN
+178 QNPKAN
-184 SQTNAPFEMYG
+184 SQSNAPFEMYG

-205 PGEATVP
+205 PGEATIVDGSTT
-212 DSSDASVA
+212 DSSAAVKL
-220 DSSTVVTVS
+220 S
-229 PAQIKRHLKG
+229 PAQIKRMLKG
-239 RSAMPA
+239 ASAMPA
-245 GTILRS
+245 GTTLISKMDVLDGDMQ
-251 VADDYEFTTPG
+251 VPAHNADKLVVEF
-262 KRRDYDAS
+262 
-270 GSGYVDYD
+270 V
-278 ASHPHYGQDGAL
+278 
-290 IIEFIGWSRIDGD
+290 GWSRIDGD

-309 EGTQA
+309 SGSQS
-314 LGSYFN
+314 LGAYFN
-320 GGQLDFAATYTPVGS
+320 GGALDFEAVYTPVGS
-335 DEEINLTLTLYAPR
+335 AEEVNVVLTLHAPR
-349 LVSMLEDN
+349 LISMLEDQ

-392 QTPARQL
+392 QTMARQL

-409 VGTIQVGCAVTQEQ
+409 VGTIMVGCAVTQEQ

-429 QWGIDVVKM
+429 QWGIDVIKM

-446 LSSTINRHITSRL
+446 LSATINRHITSRL

-477 ANLNLSFDPSYQPKN
+477 ANLNLSFDPSYTATS
-492 FGKVRMTPALAIPQN
+492 GVRMTPALAIPQ
-507 SENSADGVSYSSSVR
+507 SEQNDPTGVAYKSYVN

-534 GAAFENRDTLIKR
+534 GAAFENRDTLLKR

-567 ATFAVTNITLATL
+567 ATFAVTNITIATL
-580 LQSNANYTFSPI
+580 LQSNANYTFSPV
-592 ANNISQNGGQ
+592 ANTISQNGGS
-602 LYPIGTMFGLTIYVD
+602 LYPIGGMFGLTIYVD
-617 PLMSGSD
+617 PLMGGSD

-657 TMAPKLMIKSR
+657 TMSPKLMIKSR
-668 YALIDAGFY
+668 YALVDAGFY

>member
-1 MKIKSNKSVAQAYES
+1 
-16 YSNRAAARNSDKA
+16 
-29 IYESWAPTIKKIT
+29 
-42 GVQDTEKLAWMS
+42 MS

-72 NSYSPF
+72 NAYSQF
-78 GGTYQPYNGLYNT
+78 GGTYQPYNNLYNT

-111 DNRNLGSGDKYPTL
+111 DNKNIGSGDKYPTL

-142 NTTPLQGPTGVL
+142 NTTPLDGPTGVL

-164 KQPFGATPAYAAHN
+164 KQPFGATPAYSAKT

-184 SQTNAPFEMYG
+184 SQSNAPFEMYG

-205 PGEATVP
+205 PGEATIVDGSTT
-212 DSSDASVA
+212 DSSAAVKL
-220 DSSTVVTVS
+220 S
-229 PAQIKRHLKG
+229 PAQIKRMLKG
-239 RSAMPA
+239 ASAMPA
-245 GTILRS
+245 GTTLVS
-251 VADDYEFTTPG
+251 KMDALDDDAHNAAKLVVEF
-262 KRRDYDAS
+262 
-270 GSGYVDYD
+270 V
-278 ASHPHYGQDGAL
+278 
-290 IIEFIGWSRIDGD
+290 GWSRIDGD

-309 EGTQA
+309 SGTQS
-314 LGSYFN
+314 LGAYFN
-320 GGQLDFAATYTPVGS
+320 GGALDFEAVYTPVGS
-335 DEEINLTLTLYAPR
+335 AEEVNVVLTLHAPR
-349 LVSMLEDN
+349 LISMLEDQ

-392 QTPARQL
+392 QTMARQL

-409 VGTIQVGCAVTQEQ
+409 VGTIMVGCAVTQEQ

-429 QWGIDVVKM
+429 QWGIDVIKM

-446 LSSTINRHITSRL
+446 LSATINRHITSRL

-477 ANLNLSFDPSYQPKN
+477 ANLNLSFDPSYTATS
-492 FGKVRMTPALAIPQN
+492 GVRMTPALAIPQ
-507 SENSADGVSYSSSVR
+507 SEQNDPTGVAYKSYVN

-534 GAAFENRDTLIKR
+534 GAAFENRDTLLKR

-567 ATFAVTNITLATL
+567 ATFAVTNITIATL
-580 LQSNANYTFSPI
+580 LQSNANYTFSPV
-592 ANNISQNGGQ
+592 ANTISQNGGS
-602 LYPIGTMFGLTIYVD
+602 LYPIGGMFGLTIYVD
-617 PLMSGSD
+617 PLMGGSD

-657 TMAPKLMIKSR
+657 TMSPKLMIKSR
-668 YALIDAGFY
+668 YALVDAGFY
-677 PETQYLTFCVD
+677 PETQYITFCVD

>member
-1 MKIKSNKSVAQAYES
+1 
-16 YSNRAAARNSDKA
+16 
-29 IYESWAPTIKKIT
+29 
-42 GVQDTEKLAWMS
+42 MS

-72 NSYSPF
+72 NAYSQF
-78 GGTYQPYNGLYNT
+78 GGTYQPYNNLYNT

-111 DNRNLGSGDKYPTL
+111 DNKNLGSGDKYPTL

-142 NTTPLQGPTGVL
+142 NTTPLDGPTGVL

-164 KQPFGATPAYAAHN
+164 KQPFGATPAYSAKT

-184 SQTNAPFEMYG
+184 SQSNAPFEMYG

-205 PGEATVP
+205 PGEATIVDGSTT
-212 DSSDASVA
+212 DSSAAVKL
-220 DSSTVVTVS
+220 S
-229 PAQIKRHLKG
+229 PAQIKRMLKG
-239 RSAMPA
+239 ASAMPA
-245 GTILRS
+245 GTTLVS
-251 VADDYEFTTPG
+251 KMDVLDGGMQNPAHKADELVVEF
-262 KRRDYDAS
+262 
-270 GSGYVDYD
+270 V
-278 ASHPHYGQDGAL
+278 
-290 IIEFIGWSRIDGD
+290 GWSRIDGD

-309 EGTQA
+309 SGTQS
-314 LGSYFN
+314 LGAYFN
-320 GGQLDFAATYTPVGS
+320 GGALDFEAVYTPVGS
-335 DEEINLTLTLYAPR
+335 AEEVNVVLTLHAPR
-349 LVSMLEDN
+349 LISMLEDQ

-392 QTPARQL
+392 QTMARQL

-409 VGTIQVGCAVTQEQ
+409 VGTIMVGCAVTQEQ

-429 QWGIDVVKM
+429 QWGIDVIKM

-446 LSSTINRHITSRL
+446 LSATINRHITSRL

-477 ANLNLSFDPSYQPKN
+477 ANLNLSFDPSYTATS
-492 FGKVRMTPALAIPQN
+492 GVRMTPALAIPQ
-507 SENSADGVSYSSSVR
+507 SEQNDPTGVAYKSYVN

-534 GAAFENRDTLIKR
+534 GAAFENRDTLLKR

-567 ATFAVTNITLATL
+567 ATFAVTNITIATL
-580 LQSNANYTFSPI
+580 LQSNANYTFSPV
-592 ANNISQNGGQ
+592 ANTISQNGGS
-602 LYPIGTMFGLTIYVD
+602 LYPIGGMFGLTIYVD
-617 PLMSGSD
+617 PLMGGSD

-657 TMAPKLMIKSR
+657 TMSPKLMIKSR
-668 YALIDAGFY
+668 YALVDAGFY

>member
-16 YSNRAAARNSDKA
+16 YVNRATAKNSDKA

-42 GVQDTEKLAWMS
+42 GVEDADKLAWMS

-72 NSYSPF
+72 NAYSQF
-78 GGTYQPYNGLYNT
+78 GGTYQPYNNLYNT

-111 DNRNLGSGDKYPTL
+111 DNKNLGSGDKYPTL

-142 NTTPLQGPTGVL
+142 NTTPLDGPTGVL

-164 KQPFGATPAYAAHN
+164 KQPFGATPAYSAET

-184 SQTNAPFEMYG
+184 SQSNAPFEMYG

-205 PGEATVP
+205 PGEATIVDGSTT
-212 DSSDASVA
+212 DSSA
-220 DSSTVVTVS
+220 VVKLS
-229 PAQIKRHLKG
+229 PAQIKRMLKG
-239 RSAMPA
+239 ASAMPA
-245 GTILRS
+245 GTTLVS
-251 VADDYEFTTPG
+251 KMDALDGDAHNAAKLVVEF
-262 KRRDYDAS
+262 
-270 GSGYVDYD
+270 V
-278 ASHPHYGQDGAL
+278 
-290 IIEFIGWSRIDGD
+290 GWSRIDGD

-309 EGTQA
+309 SGTQS
-314 LGSYFN
+314 LGAYFN
-320 GGQLDFAATYTPVGS
+320 GGKLDFEAVYTPVGS
-335 DEEINLTLTLYAPR
+335 AETVKAVLTLHAPR
-349 LVSMLEDN
+349 LISMLEDQ

-392 QTPARQL
+392 QTMARQL

-409 VGTIQVGCAVTQEQ
+409 VGTIMVGCAVTQEQ

-429 QWGIDVVKM
+429 QWGIDVIKM

-446 LSSTINRHITSRL
+446 LSATINRHITSRL

-477 ANLNLSFDPSYQPKN
+477 ANLNLSFDPSYTATS
-492 FGKVRMTPALAIPQN
+492 GVRMTPALAIPQ
-507 SENSADGVSYSSSVR
+507 SEQNDPTGVAYKSYVN

-534 GAAFENRDTLIKR
+534 GAAFENRDTLLKR

-567 ATFAVTNITLATL
+567 ATFAVTNITIATL
-580 LQSNANYTFSPI
+580 LQSNANYTFSPV
-592 ANNISQNGGQ
+592 ANTISQNGGS
-602 LYPIGTMFGLTIYVD
+602 LYPIGGMFGLTIYVD
-617 PLMSGSD
+617 PLMGGSD

-657 TMAPKLMIKSR
+657 TMSPKLMIKSR
-668 YALIDAGFY
+668 YALVDAGFY
-677 PETQYLTFCVD
+677 PETQYITFCVD

>member
-1 MKIKSNKSVAQAYES
+1 
-16 YSNRAAARNSDKA
+16 
-29 IYESWAPTIKKIT
+29 
-42 GVQDTEKLAWMS
+42 
-54 QLAHNTAK
+54 
-62 LNEDAFVMPS
+62 
-72 NSYSPF
+72 
-78 GGTYQPYNGLYNT
+78 
-91 LGVGDPVPAGKP
+91 
-103 ALTGADYA
+103 
-111 DNRNLGSGDKYPTL
+111 
-125 LPLALKVAA
+125 
-134 KTIGFELV
+134 
-142 NTTPLQGPTGVL
+142 
-154 PYMDYVYSGS
+154 
-164 KQPFGATPAYAAHN
+164 
-178 QNPMAN
+178 
-184 SQTNAPFEMYG
+184 
-195 LPHAFKASIA
+195 
-205 PGEATVP
+205 
-212 DSSDASVA
+212 
-220 DSSTVVTVS
+220 
-229 PAQIKRHLKG
+229 
-239 RSAMPA
+239 MPA
-245 GTILRS
+245 GTMLRS
-251 VADDYEFTTPG
+251 ITEDWQDVSMP
-262 KRRDYDAS
+262 
-270 GSGYVDYD
+270 
-278 ASHPHYGQDGAL
+278 HPHIGNPEHEL
-290 IIEFIGWSRIDGD
+290 LVEFIGWSRIDGD

-309 EGTQA
+309 GGTQS

-320 GGQLDFAATYTPVGS
+320 GGELDFAATYTPVGS
-335 DEEINLTLTLYAPR
+335 DKEISLTLTLAAPR
-349 LVSMLEDN
+349 LISMLEDS

-376 QDGTTLYE
+376 QDGTVLYE

-392 QTPARQL
+392 QTMARQL
-399 SLQLFTKHVQ
+399 SLQLFTKHVT
-409 VGTIQVGCAVTQEQ
+409 VGTIMVGCAVTQEQ

-446 LSSTINRHITSRL
+446 LSNTINRHITSRL

-477 ANLNLSFDPSYQPKN
+477 ANLNLSFDPTYTPD
-492 FGKVRMTPALAIPQN
+492 RPRLTPALAIPQN
-507 SENSADGVSYSSSVR
+507 SENDEMGVGYKSYINVS
-522 VALPYKPMYIPS
+522 LPYKPMYIPS
-534 GAAFENRDTLIKR
+534 GAAFENRDTILKR

-567 ATFAVTNITLATL
+567 ATFAVTNITIATL
-580 LQSNANYTFSPI
+580 LQSNANYSFSPV

-617 PLMSGSD
+617 PLMAGSD

-668 YALIDAGFY
+668 YALVDAGFY

>member
-16 YSNRAAARNSDKA
+16 YVNRATAKNSDKA

-42 GVQDTEKLAWMS
+42 GVEDADKLAWMS
-54 QLAHNTAK
+54 KLAHNTAK

-72 NSYSPF
+72 NAYSQF
-78 GGTYQPYNGLYNT
+78 GGTYQPYNNLYNT

-111 DNRNLGSGDKYPTL
+111 DNKNLGSGDKYPTL

-142 NTTPLQGPTGVL
+142 NTTPLDGPTGVL

-164 KQPFGATPAYAAHN
+164 KQPFGATPAYSAGT
-178 QNPMAN
+178 QNPKAN
-184 SQTNAPFEMYG
+184 SQSNAPFEMYG

-205 PGEATVP
+205 PGEATIVDGSTT
-212 DSSDASVA
+212 DSSAAVKL
-220 DSSTVVTVS
+220 S
-229 PAQIKRHLKG
+229 PAQIKRMLKG
-239 RSAMPA
+239 ASAMPA
-245 GTILRS
+245 GTTLVS
-251 VADDYEFTTPG
+251 KMDVLDGGMQNPAHKADELVVEF
-262 KRRDYDAS
+262 
-270 GSGYVDYD
+270 V
-278 ASHPHYGQDGAL
+278 
-290 IIEFIGWSRIDGD
+290 GWSRIDGD

-309 EGTQA
+309 SGTQS
-314 LGSYFN
+314 LGAYFN
-320 GGQLDFAATYTPVGS
+320 GGALDFEAVYTPVGTA
-335 DEEINLTLTLYAPR
+335 EEVNVVLTLHAPR
-349 LVSMLEDN
+349 LISMLEDQ

-392 QTPARQL
+392 QTMARQL

-409 VGTIQVGCAVTQEQ
+409 VGTIMVGCAVTQEQ

-429 QWGIDVVKM
+429 QWGIDVIKM

-446 LSSTINRHITSRL
+446 LSATINRHITSRL

-477 ANLNLSFDPSYQPKN
+477 ANLNLSFDPSYTATS
-492 FGKVRMTPALAIPQN
+492 GVRMTPALAIPQ
-507 SENSADGVSYSSSVR
+507 SEQNDPTGVAYKSYVN

-534 GAAFENRDTLIKR
+534 GAAFENRDTLLKR

-567 ATFAVTNITLATL
+567 ATFAVTNITIATL
-580 LQSNANYTFSPI
+580 LQSNANYTFSPV
-592 ANNISQNGGQ
+592 ANTISQNGGS
-602 LYPIGTMFGLTIYVD
+602 LYPIGGMFGLTIYVD
-617 PLMSGSD
+617 PLMGGSD

-657 TMAPKLMIKSR
+657 TMSPKLMIKSR
-668 YALIDAGFY
+668 YALVDAGFY

>member
-1 MKIKSNKSVAQAYES
+1 
-16 YSNRAAARNSDKA
+16 
-29 IYESWAPTIKKIT
+29 
-42 GVQDTEKLAWMS
+42 MS
-54 QLAHNTAK
+54 KLAHNTAK

-72 NSYSPF
+72 NAYSQF
-78 GGTYQPYNGLYNT
+78 GGTYQPYNNLYNT

-111 DNRNLGSGDKYPTL
+111 DNKNLGSGDKYPTL

-142 NTTPLQGPTGVL
+142 NTTPLDGPTGVL

-164 KQPFGATPAYAAHN
+164 KQPFGATPAYSAGT
-178 QNPMAN
+178 QNPKAN
-184 SQTNAPFEMYG
+184 SQSNAPFEMYG

-205 PGEATVP
+205 PGEATIVDGSTT
-212 DSSDASVA
+212 DSSAAVKL
-220 DSSTVVTVS
+220 S
-229 PAQIKRHLKG
+229 PAQIKRMLKG
-239 RSAMPA
+239 ASAMPA
-245 GTILRS
+245 GTTLVS
-251 VADDYEFTTPG
+251 KMDVLDGGMQNPSHKADELVVEF
-262 KRRDYDAS
+262 
-270 GSGYVDYD
+270 V
-278 ASHPHYGQDGAL
+278 
-290 IIEFIGWSRIDGD
+290 GWSRIDGD

-309 EGTQA
+309 SGTQS
-314 LGSYFN
+314 LGAYFN
-320 GGQLDFAATYTPVGS
+320 GGALDFEAVYTPVGS
-335 DEEINLTLTLYAPR
+335 AEEVNVVLTLHAPR
-349 LVSMLEDN
+349 LISMLEDQ

-392 QTPARQL
+392 QTMARQL

-409 VGTIQVGCAVTQEQ
+409 VGTIMVGCAVTQEQ

-429 QWGIDVVKM
+429 QWGIDVIKM

-446 LSSTINRHITSRL
+446 LSATINRHITSRL

-477 ANLNLSFDPSYQPKN
+477 ANLNLSFDPSYTATS
-492 FGKVRMTPALAIPQN
+492 GVRMTPALAIPQ
-507 SENSADGVSYSSSVR
+507 SEQNDPTGVAYKSYVN

-534 GAAFENRDTLIKR
+534 GAAFENRDTLLKR

-567 ATFAVTNITLATL
+567 ATFAVTNITIATL
-580 LQSNANYTFSPI
+580 LQSNANYTFSPV
-592 ANNISQNGGQ
+592 ANTISQNGGS
-602 LYPIGTMFGLTIYVD
+602 LYPIGGMFGLTIYVD
-617 PLMSGSD
+617 PLMGGSD

-657 TMAPKLMIKSR
+657 TMSPKLMIKSR
-668 YALIDAGFY
+668 YALVDAGFY
-677 PETQYLTFCVD
+677 PET
-688 VAGL
+688 

>member
-1 MKIKSNKSVAQAYES
+1 
-16 YSNRAAARNSDKA
+16 
-29 IYESWAPTIKKIT
+29 
-42 GVQDTEKLAWMS
+42 MS

-72 NSYSPF
+72 NAYSQF
-78 GGTYQPYNGLYNT
+78 GGTYQPYNNLYNT

-111 DNRNLGSGDKYPTL
+111 DNKNLGSGDKYPTL

-142 NTTPLQGPTGVL
+142 NTTPLDGPTGVL

-164 KQPFGATPAYAAHN
+164 KQPFGATPAYSAKT

-184 SQTNAPFEMYG
+184 SQSNAPFEMYG

-205 PGEATVP
+205 PGEATIVDGSTT
-212 DSSDASVA
+212 DSSAAVKL
-220 DSSTVVTVS
+220 S
-229 PAQIKRHLKG
+229 PAQIKRMLKG
-239 RSAMPA
+239 ASAMPA
-245 GTILRS
+245 GTTLVS
-251 VADDYEFTTPG
+251 KMDMQNPAHKADELVVEF
-262 KRRDYDAS
+262 
-270 GSGYVDYD
+270 V
-278 ASHPHYGQDGAL
+278 
-290 IIEFIGWSRIDGD
+290 GWSRIDGD

-309 EGTQA
+309 SGTQS
-314 LGSYFN
+314 LGAYFN
-320 GGQLDFAATYTPVGS
+320 GGALDFEAVYTPVGS
-335 DEEINLTLTLYAPR
+335 AEEVNVVLTLHAPR
-349 LVSMLEDN
+349 LISMLEDQ

-392 QTPARQL
+392 QTMARQL

-409 VGTIQVGCAVTQEQ
+409 VGTIMVGCAVTQEQ

-429 QWGIDVVKM
+429 QWGIDVIKM

-446 LSSTINRHITSRL
+446 LSATINRHITSRL

-477 ANLNLSFDPSYQPKN
+477 ANLNLSFDPSYTATS
-492 FGKVRMTPALAIPQN
+492 GVRMTPALAIPQ
-507 SENSADGVSYSSSVR
+507 SEQNDPTGVAYKSYVN

-534 GAAFENRDTLIKR
+534 GAAFENRDTLLKR

-567 ATFAVTNITLATL
+567 ATFAVTNITIATL
-580 LQSNANYTFSPI
+580 LQSNANYTFSPV
-592 ANNISQNGGQ
+592 ANTISQNGGS
-602 LYPIGTMFGLTIYVD
+602 LYPIGGMFGLTIYVD
-617 PLMSGSD
+617 PLMAGSD

-657 TMAPKLMIKSR
+657 TMSPKLMIKSR
-668 YALIDAGFY
+668 YALVDAGFY

>member
-1 MKIKSNKSVAQAYES
+1 
-16 YSNRAAARNSDKA
+16 
-29 IYESWAPTIKKIT
+29 
-42 GVQDTEKLAWMS
+42 MS
-54 QLAHNTAK
+54 KLAHNTAK

-72 NSYSPF
+72 NAYSQF
-78 GGTYQPYNGLYNT
+78 GGTYQPYNNLYNT

-111 DNRNLGSGDKYPTL
+111 DNKNLGSGDKYPTL

-142 NTTPLQGPTGVL
+142 NTTPLDGPTGVL

-164 KQPFGATPAYAAHN
+164 KQPFGATPAYSAGT
-178 QNPMAN
+178 QNPKAN
-184 SQTNAPFEMYG
+184 SQSNAPFEMYG

-205 PGEATVP
+205 PGEATIVDGSTT
-212 DSSDASVA
+212 DSSAAVKL
-220 DSSTVVTVS
+220 S
-229 PAQIKRHLKG
+229 PAQIKRMLKG
-239 RSAMPA
+239 ASAMPA
-245 GTILRS
+245 GTTLVS
-251 VADDYEFTTPG
+251 KMDVLDGGMQNPSHKADELVVEF
-262 KRRDYDAS
+262 
-270 GSGYVDYD
+270 V
-278 ASHPHYGQDGAL
+278 
-290 IIEFIGWSRIDGD
+290 GWSRIDGD

-309 EGTQA
+309 SGTQS
-314 LGSYFN
+314 LGAYFN
-320 GGQLDFAATYTPVGS
+320 GGALDFEAVYTPVGS
-335 DEEINLTLTLYAPR
+335 AEEVNVVLTLHAPR
-349 LVSMLEDN
+349 LISMLEDQ

-392 QTPARQL
+392 QTMARQL

-409 VGTIQVGCAVTQEQ
+409 VGTIMVGCAVTQEQ

-429 QWGIDVVKM
+429 QWGIDVIKM

-446 LSSTINRHITSRL
+446 LSATINRHITSRL

-477 ANLNLSFDPSYQPKN
+477 ANLNLSFDPSYTATS
-492 FGKVRMTPALAIPQN
+492 GVRMTPALAIPQ
-507 SENSADGVSYSSSVR
+507 SEQNDPTGVAYKSYVNVS
-522 VALPYKPMYIPS
+522 LPYKPMYIPS
-534 GAAFENRDTLIKR
+534 GAAFENRDTLLKR

-567 ATFAVTNITLATL
+567 ATFAVTNITIATL
-580 LQSNANYTFSPI
+580 LQSNANYTFSPV
-592 ANNISQNGGQ
+592 ANTISQNGGS
-602 LYPIGTMFGLTIYVD
+602 LYPIGGMFGLTIYVD
-617 PLMSGSD
+617 PLMGGSD

-657 TMAPKLMIKSR
+657 TMSPKLMIKSR
-668 YALIDAGFY
+668 YALVDAGFY

>member
-1 MKIKSNKSVAQAYES
+1 
-16 YSNRAAARNSDKA
+16 
-29 IYESWAPTIKKIT
+29 
-42 GVQDTEKLAWMS
+42 MS

-72 NSYSPF
+72 NAYSQF
-78 GGTYQPYNGLYNT
+78 GGTYQPYNNLYNT

-111 DNRNLGSGDKYPTL
+111 DNKQLGSGDKYPTL

-164 KQPFGATPAYAAHN
+164 KQPYGATPAYAAHN

-205 PGEATVP
+205 PGEATVA
-212 DSSDASVA
+212 DGSVA
-220 DSSTVVTVS
+220 DSSQVVTMS
-229 PAQIKRHLKG
+229 PAQIKRALKG
-239 RSAMPA
+239 ATAMPA
-245 GTILRS
+245 GTTLVS
-251 VADDYEFTTPG
+251 ASEF
-262 KRRDYDAS
+262 
-270 GSGYVDYD
+270 VDFD
-278 ASHPHYGQDGAL
+278 ASHPHVGASNAL
-290 IIEFIGWSRIDGD
+290 VVEFVGWSRIDGD

-309 EGTQA
+309 AGTQS
-314 LGSYFN
+314 LGAYFN
-320 GGQLDFAATYTPVGS
+320 GGSLDFQAVYTPVGS
-335 DEEINLTLTLYAPR
+335 DSEVNLTLTLHAPR
-349 LVSMLEDN
+349 LISMLEDQ

-392 QTPARQL
+392 QTMARQL

-409 VGTIQVGCAVTQEQ
+409 VGTIMVGCAVTQEQ

-477 ANLNLSFDPSYQPKN
+477 ANLNLSFDPSYTATS
-492 FGKVRMTPALAIPQN
+492 GVRMTPSLAIPQGDDN
-507 SENSADGVSYSSSVR
+507 GVDGVSYKSYVN

-534 GAAFENRDTLIKR
+534 GAAFENRDTLLKR

-567 ATFAVTNITLATL
+567 ATFAVTNITIATL

-592 ANNISQNGGQ
+592 ANTISQNGGS
-602 LYPIGTMFGLTIYVD
+602 LYPIGGMFGLTIYVD
-617 PLMSGSD
+617 PLMAGSD

-647 AESVQIIAEG
+647 AESVQIISEG

-668 YALIDAGFY
+668 YALVDAGFY
-677 PETQYLTFCVD
+677 PET
-688 VAGL
+688 

>member
-16 YSNRAAARNSDKA
+16 YVNRATVKNSDKA

-42 GVQDTEKLAWMS
+42 GVEDADKLAWMS
-54 QLAHNTAK
+54 KLAHNTAK

-72 NSYSPF
+72 NAYSQF
-78 GGTYQPYNGLYNT
+78 GGTYQPYNNLYNT

-111 DNRNLGSGDKYPTL
+111 DNKNLGSGDKYPTL

-142 NTTPLQGPTGVL
+142 NTTPLDGPTGVL

-164 KQPFGATPAYAAHN
+164 KQPFGATPAYSAGT
-178 QNPMAN
+178 QNPKAN
-184 SQTNAPFEMYG
+184 SQSNAPFEMYG

-205 PGEATVP
+205 PGEATIVDGSTT
-212 DSSDASVA
+212 DSSAAVKL
-220 DSSTVVTVS
+220 S
-229 PAQIKRHLKG
+229 PAQIKRMLKG
-239 RSAMPA
+239 ASAMPA
-245 GTILRS
+245 GTTLVSKMDAIGGDAHK
-251 VADDYEFTTPG
+251 ADELVVEF
-262 KRRDYDAS
+262 
-270 GSGYVDYD
+270 V
-278 ASHPHYGQDGAL
+278 
-290 IIEFIGWSRIDGD
+290 GWSRIDGD

-309 EGTQA
+309 SGTQS
-314 LGSYFN
+314 LGAYFN
-320 GGQLDFAATYTPVGS
+320 GGALDFEAVYTPVGTA
-335 DEEINLTLTLYAPR
+335 EEVNVVLTLHAPR
-349 LVSMLEDN
+349 LISMLEDQ

-392 QTPARQL
+392 QTMARQL

-409 VGTIQVGCAVTQEQ
+409 VGTIMVGCAVTQEQ

-429 QWGIDVVKM
+429 QWGIDVIKM

-446 LSSTINRHITSRL
+446 LSATINRHITSRL

-477 ANLNLSFDPSYQPKN
+477 ANLNLSFDPSYTATS
-492 FGKVRMTPALAIPQN
+492 GVRMTPALAIPQ
-507 SENSADGVSYSSSVR
+507 SEQNDPTGVAYKSYVN

-534 GAAFENRDTLIKR
+534 GAAFENRDTLLKR

-567 ATFAVTNITLATL
+567 ATFAVTNITIATL
-580 LQSNANYTFSPI
+580 LQSNANYTFSPV
-592 ANNISQNGGQ
+592 ANTISQNGGS
-602 LYPIGTMFGLTIYVD
+602 LYPIGGMFGLTIYVD
-617 PLMSGSD
+617 PLMGGSD

-657 TMAPKLMIKSR
+657 TMSPKLMIKSR
-668 YALIDAGFY
+668 YALVDAGFY

>member
-16 YSNRAAARNSDKA
+16 YVNRATAKNSDKA

-42 GVQDTEKLAWMS
+42 GVEDADKLAWMS

-72 NSYSPF
+72 NAYSQF
-78 GGTYQPYNGLYNT
+78 GGTYQPYNNLYNT

-111 DNRNLGSGDKYPTL
+111 DNKNLGSGDKYPTL

-142 NTTPLQGPTGVL
+142 NTTPLDGPTGVL

-164 KQPFGATPAYAAHN
+164 KQPFGATPAYSAGT
-178 QNPMAN
+178 QNPKAN
-184 SQTNAPFEMYG
+184 SQSNAPFEMYG

-205 PGEATVP
+205 PGEATIVDGSTT
-212 DSSDASVA
+212 DSSAAVKL
-220 DSSTVVTVS
+220 S
-229 PAQIKRHLKG
+229 PAQIKRMLKG
-239 RSAMPA
+239 ASAMPA
-245 GTILRS
+245 GTTLVS
-251 VADDYEFTTPG
+251 KMDVLDGGMQNPAHKADELVVEF
-262 KRRDYDAS
+262 
-270 GSGYVDYD
+270 V
-278 ASHPHYGQDGAL
+278 
-290 IIEFIGWSRIDGD
+290 GWSRIDGD

-309 EGTQA
+309 SGTQS
-314 LGSYFN
+314 LGAYFN
-320 GGQLDFAATYTPVGS
+320 GGALDFETVYTPVGS
-335 DEEINLTLTLYAPR
+335 AEEVNVVLTLHAPR
-349 LVSMLEDN
+349 LISMLEDQ

-392 QTPARQL
+392 QTMARQL

-409 VGTIQVGCAVTQEQ
+409 VGTIMVGCAVTQEQ

-429 QWGIDVVKM
+429 QWGIDVIKM

-446 LSSTINRHITSRL
+446 LSATINRHITSRL

-477 ANLNLSFDPSYQPKN
+477 ANLNLSFDPSYTATS
-492 FGKVRMTPALAIPQN
+492 GVRMTPALAIPQ
-507 SENSADGVSYSSSVR
+507 SEQNDPTGVAYKSYVN

-534 GAAFENRDTLIKR
+534 GAAFENRDTLLKR

-567 ATFAVTNITLATL
+567 ATFAVTNITIATL
-580 LQSNANYTFSPI
+580 LQSNANYTFSPV
-592 ANNISQNGGQ
+592 ANTISQNGGS
-602 LYPIGTMFGLTIYVD
+602 LYPIGGMFGLTIYVD
-617 PLMSGSD
+617 PLMGGSD

-657 TMAPKLMIKSR
+657 TMSPKLMIKSR
-668 YALIDAGFY
+668 YALVDAGFY

>member
-16 YSNRAAARNSDKA
+16 YVNRATAKNSDKA

-42 GVQDTEKLAWMS
+42 GVEDADKLAWMS
-54 QLAHNTAK
+54 KLAHNTAK

-72 NSYSPF
+72 NAYSQF
-78 GGTYQPYNGLYNT
+78 GGTYQPYNNLYNT

-111 DNRNLGSGDKYPTL
+111 DNKNLGSGDKYPTL

-142 NTTPLQGPTGVL
+142 NTTPLDGPTGVL

-164 KQPFGATPAYAAHN
+164 KQPFGATPAYSAGT
-178 QNPMAN
+178 QNPKAN
-184 SQTNAPFEMYG
+184 SQSNAPFEMYG

-205 PGEATVP
+205 PGEATIVDGSTT
-212 DSSDASVA
+212 DSSAAVKL
-220 DSSTVVTVS
+220 S
-229 PAQIKRHLKG
+229 PAQIKRMLKG
-239 RSAMPA
+239 ASAMPA
-245 GTILRS
+245 GTTLVS
-251 VADDYEFTTPG
+251 KMDVLDGGMQNPANKADELVVEF
-262 KRRDYDAS
+262 
-270 GSGYVDYD
+270 V
-278 ASHPHYGQDGAL
+278 
-290 IIEFIGWSRIDGD
+290 GWSRIDGD

-309 EGTQA
+309 SGTQS
-314 LGSYFN
+314 LGAYFN
-320 GGQLDFAATYTPVGS
+320 GGALDFEAVYTPVGS
-335 DEEINLTLTLYAPR
+335 AEEVNVVLTLHAPR
-349 LVSMLEDN
+349 LISMLEDQ

-392 QTPARQL
+392 QTMARQL

-409 VGTIQVGCAVTQEQ
+409 VGTIMVGCAVTQEQ

-429 QWGIDVVKM
+429 QWGIDVIKM

-446 LSSTINRHITSRL
+446 LSATINRHITSRL

-477 ANLNLSFDPSYQPKN
+477 ANLNLSFDPSYTATS
-492 FGKVRMTPALAIPQN
+492 GVRMTPALAIPQ
-507 SENSADGVSYSSSVR
+507 SEQNDPTGVAYKSYVN

-534 GAAFENRDTLIKR
+534 GAAFENRDTLLKR

-567 ATFAVTNITLATL
+567 ATFAVTNITIATL
-580 LQSNANYTFSPI
+580 LQSNANYTFSPV
-592 ANNISQNGGQ
+592 ANTISQNGGS
-602 LYPIGTMFGLTIYVD
+602 LYPIGGMFGLTIYVD
-617 PLMSGSD
+617 PLMGGSD

-657 TMAPKLMIKSR
+657 TMSPKLMIKSR
-668 YALIDAGFY
+668 YALVDAGFY

>member
-1 MKIKSNKSVAQAYES
+1 
-16 YSNRAAARNSDKA
+16 
-29 IYESWAPTIKKIT
+29 
-42 GVQDTEKLAWMS
+42 MS
-54 QLAHNTAK
+54 KLAHNTAK

-72 NSYSPF
+72 NAYSQF
-78 GGTYQPYNGLYNT
+78 GGTYQPYNNLYNT

-111 DNRNLGSGDKYPTL
+111 DNKNLGSGDKYPTL

-142 NTTPLQGPTGVL
+142 NTTPLDGPTGVL

-164 KQPFGATPAYAAHN
+164 KQPFGATPAYSAGT
-178 QNPMAN
+178 QNPKAN
-184 SQTNAPFEMYG
+184 SQSNAPFEMYG

-205 PGEATVP
+205 PGEATIVDGSTT
-212 DSSDASVA
+212 DSSAAVKL
-220 DSSTVVTVS
+220 S
-229 PAQIKRHLKG
+229 PAQIKRMLKG
-239 RSAMPA
+239 ASAMPA
-245 GTILRS
+245 GTTLVS
-251 VADDYEFTTPG
+251 KMDVLDGGMQNPSHKADELVVEF
-262 KRRDYDAS
+262 
-270 GSGYVDYD
+270 V
-278 ASHPHYGQDGAL
+278 
-290 IIEFIGWSRIDGD
+290 GWSRIDGD

-309 EGTQA
+309 SGTQS
-314 LGSYFN
+314 LGAYFN
-320 GGQLDFAATYTPVGS
+320 GGALDFEAVYTPVGS
-335 DEEINLTLTLYAPR
+335 AEEVNVVLTLHAPR
-349 LVSMLEDN
+349 LISMLEDQ

-392 QTPARQL
+392 QTMARQL

-409 VGTIQVGCAVTQEQ
+409 VGTIMVGCAVTQEQ

-429 QWGIDVVKM
+429 QWGIDVIKM

-446 LSSTINRHITSRL
+446 LSATINRHITSRL

-477 ANLNLSFDPSYQPKN
+477 ANLNLSFDPSYTATS
-492 FGKVRMTPALAIPQN
+492 GVRMTPALAIPQ
-507 SENSADGVSYSSSVR
+507 SEQNDPTGVAYKSYVN

-534 GAAFENRDTLIKR
+534 GAAFENRDTLLKR

-556 NWILQR
+556 NLILQR

-567 ATFAVTNITLATL
+567 ATFAVTNITIATL
-580 LQSNANYTFSPI
+580 LQSNANYTFSPV
-592 ANNISQNGGQ
+592 ANTISQNGGS
-602 LYPIGTMFGLTIYVD
+602 LYPIGGMFGLTIYVD
-617 PLMSGSD
+617 PLMGGSD

-657 TMAPKLMIKSR
+657 TMSPKLMIKSR
-668 YALIDAGFY
+668 YALVDAGFY